1 MNNEEMKIII
11 GLDGLHDTAHI
22 EAAIVL
28 FPDIDYKDDVID
40 MLKSGLVVKVIEAP
54 FVTIGKCLDYT
65 RYTDSHI

>member
-1 MNNEEMKIII
+1 MKIII

-28 FPDIDYKDDVID
+28 FPDIDYKEDVID

-54 FVTIGKCLDYT
+54 FVTIGNCLDYT